1 MAKLV
6 FYYGSMNSGKSAH
19 LIMTAYNFKQQNKQF
34 IALKSTKDTR
44 DVEIASRA
52 LNVSLPCVPV
62 SNASDIHIALRD
74 YSKEHGDSPAWIFVD
89 EVQFMSAEMI
99 HELSAI
105 ANRGIDVIC
114 YGLLT
119 DFTGHLFEGTARVIE
134 CADSIREIKNQ
145 CFYCKNKAIRNMR
158 LVDNKPIFDG
168 AITVPG
174 NDYLSV
180 CRKCFDQFR
189 NEYHKNEE
197 RCNYGNEQ
205 KS

>member
-19 LIMTAYNFKQQNKQF
+19 LIMTAHNFKQQNKPF

-44 DVEIASRA
+44 DVAITSRA

-62 SNASDIHIALRD
+62 ANADDIH
-74 YSKEHGDSPAWIFVD
+74 
-89 EVQFMSAEMI
+89 
-99 HELSAI
+99 SAI
-105 ANRGIDVIC
+105 EEYKAAHNCLPTFLFNDESQMNSPQEIDVLANYANQGIDVIC

-119 DFTGHLFEGTARVIE
+119 DFTGKLFEGSARVIE

-158 LVDNKPIFDG
+158 LVNNKPTFDG
-168 AITVPG
+168 DIIVPG
-174 NDYLSV
+174 NEYLSV
-180 CRKCFDQFR
+180 CRTCFDQFKR
-189 NEYHKNEE
+189 EH
-197 RCNYGNEQ
+197 
-205 KS
+205 